1 MNQNYFQ
8 NPIFRDPVTIPS
20 QSTQPPI
27 QNMPNY
33 MPMQPNNNQT
43 DPNPPQDPYAENIL
57 EKNVGRLATF
67 YMSYPDS
74 IEWRDRMF
82 AGIIEA
88 AGRDYALVSDPNTGK
103 WNLLWTV
110 YLDFVTFDE
119 AVKLD

>member
-82 AGIIEA
+82 TGIIEA
-88 AGRDYALVSDPNTGK
+88 AGRDYALVSDSNTGK